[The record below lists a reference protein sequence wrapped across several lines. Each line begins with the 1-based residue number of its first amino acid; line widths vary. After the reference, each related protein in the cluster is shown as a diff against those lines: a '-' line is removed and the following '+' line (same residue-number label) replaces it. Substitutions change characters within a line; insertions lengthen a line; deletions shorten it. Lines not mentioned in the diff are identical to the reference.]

1 MIYAIYLMIAAAG
14 PYGASQPPQPP
25 PGPLP
30 LVCDP
35 ALTALFTPRSP
46 QLGHYEVCTSP
57 EPLPAAAERIRHT
70 SWNVESLPPLD
81 AFGTGGSY
89 NRAALSRLFRG
100 QRPSVARGWIQ
111 EDGRFE
117 SLTLIS
123 PYPARSLDRLVPGTL
138 IIRFI
143 ICCT

>member
-1 MIYAIYLMIAAAG
+1 MIIGTGAYWADQPAAG
-14 PYGASQPPQPP
+14 PLS
-25 PGPLP
+25 

-46 QLGHYEVCTSP
+46 QLGHYQVCTSP
-57 EPLPAAAERIRHT
+57 DPLPTAAERIRHT
-70 SWNVESLPPLD
+70 SWNVESVPPLD
-81 AFGTGGSY
+81 AFGTAGSY
-89 NRAALSRLFRG
+89 DRAALSRLFGG